1 MQKIDKIKINILNH
15 DKSHGNSRLEFKIQ
29 GKNLDYISM
38 NTLRRII
45 MSDIPIYAYD
55 IFKFENNTSVFN
67 NNYIKLRLM
76 NIPIWHIENNIIYYE
91 PNNEDTKIDEEYE
104 DDHHDIA
111 QEDFTSVTEL
121 SEVKEVIK
129 DTKVEQTI
137 NTKQLTM
144 YVNFKNKSQDILTV
158 TTNDAKFY
166 YNEKIINSPYKTPI
180 PLVDLQPDQEIAFSA
195 ISKLGI
201 EEKNAIYSAVSV
213 CYYKQIKDNE
223 FDFVIESRG
232 QLNEERI
239 IIVAIDNIIKK
250 MDSFLNLLK
259 STKID
264 DKLEGI
270 INVNNEGHTL
280 GNIISRGLQQHNNI
294 SFAGYKLVHPL
305 SKKLEIIY
313 KLKKVGK
320 IINIIED
327 VINYYSEIYK
337 SIKKQF

>member
-38 NTLRRII
+38 NTLRRTI

-76 NIPIWHIENNIIYYE
+76 NIPAWHIENNITFYE
-91 PNNEDTKIDEEYE
+91 PNKETTRILEEDIYNENDNNEVT
-104 DDHHDIA
+104 
-111 QEDFTSVTEL
+111 QEDYNIVSPPSETTEI
-121 SEVKEVIK
+121 SK
-129 DTKVEQTI
+129 TTQEQT
-137 NTKQLTM
+137 QLTM

-201 EEKNAIYSAVSV
+201 EEQNAIYSAVSV
-213 CYYKQIKDNE
+213 CYYKQINDNE

-259 STKID
+259 STKIN

-313 KLKKVGK
+313 KLKKADK